1 MVSMNCRSCDANLK
15 RFLELGD
22 IPPVNAFL
30 AESEIPDEKK
40 YPLNLS
46 YCPNCLLVQLE
57 TIVPPEGVPN
67 PSNALLGTQ
76 NIIQVAITLIL
87 IIASIAALAVIIFG
101 GIRWIVSGGDK
112 EKLQGAR
119 NMITYALVGLVVI
132 FLSYFIINTI
142 GDFFGVKLLGR

>member
-1 MVSMNCRSCDANLK
+1 MIKELALSVANNT
-15 RFLELGD
+15 
-22 IPPVNAFL
+22 ITPP
-30 AESEIPDEKK
+30 K
-40 YPLNLS
+40 
-46 YCPNCLLVQLE
+46 
-57 TIVPPEGVPN
+57 GVPVG
-67 PSNALLGTQ
+67 SNALLSTQ
-76 NIIQVAITLIL
+76 NIIQVLITLIM
-87 IIASIAALAVIIFG
+87 IIATLAALAVIIFG